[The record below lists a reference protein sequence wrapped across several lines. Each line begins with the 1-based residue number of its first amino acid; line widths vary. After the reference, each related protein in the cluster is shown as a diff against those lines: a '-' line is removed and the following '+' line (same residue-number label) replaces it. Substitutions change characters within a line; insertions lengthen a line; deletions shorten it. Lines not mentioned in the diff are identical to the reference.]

1 MCGIAGTL
9 NLDNSRVDKRALH
22 RMMGSL
28 VHRGPDD
35 EGIYVDGP
43 VGLGFRR
50 LSIIDLEGGH
60 QPLSNEDGSIWIIFN
75 GEVYNFQELRQDLE
89 KRGHQFRT
97 YTDTETIVHLY
108 EENGPRCVEKLNGMF
123 AFALWDAKRRRLVLA
138 RDRLGV
144 KPLCYHLDGRRLA
157 FGSEIQALLTD
168 PDLSRELDPV
178 ALAQYLKLWYIPSP
192 RTIFKSI
199 RKLPPAH
206 LLICEKGQVRLERY
220 WKLDFSR
227 KLDLTDAEWG
237 ERILDLLKDAV
248 RIRLISDVP
257 LGAFLSGGIDSSMVV
272 ALMSQ
277 ATSRP
282 VKTFSIGFDDEAFNE
297 LPYARQ
303 VAKRFGTE
311 HYEEIVRPDAA
322 QVLPLLARHY
332 GEPFGDDSCI
342 PTYYLSKMTRQ
353 HVTVALSGDGGDEN
367 FGGYPRLWNHSSFD
381 PWNSLRGLLAGS
393 VKAALGSP
401 NPLASVASAGRWRAF
416 GRELNFRLEEVR
428 DPVERYTHAWV
439 VWNNGAGS
447 ILSRDVESAMRKEL
461 VNEPLRTAYDQTGGW
476 DPLDRLLYL
485 DICTYLPDDLQVKMD
500 IASMANSL
508 EVRSPFLDYR
518 LMELAA
524 AIPSNLKFA
533 SGETKHLLR
542 RLAAELLPPQICGR
556 TKWGFSVPIARWLGA
571 ELRPLMQDV
580 LLDKTFRDAG
590 IFNIGAVEQEVN
602 GHISG
607 QYQHA
612 RSLWLLLN
620 FGLWSRL
627 SLSSP
632 SPSTPFA
639 MTSGE

>member
-303 VAKRFGTE
+303 VAKRFGTA

-322 QVLPLLARHY
+322 QV
-332 GEPFGDDSCI
+332 
-342 PTYYLSKMTRQ
+342 
-353 HVTVALSGDGGDEN
+353 
-367 FGGYPRLWNHSSFD
+367 
-381 PWNSLRGLLAGS
+381 
-393 VKAALGSP
+393 
-401 NPLASVASAGRWRAF
+401 
-416 GRELNFRLEEVR
+416 
-428 DPVERYTHAWV
+428 
-439 VWNNGAGS
+439 
-447 ILSRDVESAMRKEL
+447 
-461 VNEPLRTAYDQTGGW
+461 
-476 DPLDRLLYL
+476 
-485 DICTYLPDDLQVKMD
+485 
-500 IASMANSL
+500 
-508 EVRSPFLDYR
+508 
-518 LMELAA
+518 
-524 AIPSNLKFA
+524 
-533 SGETKHLLR
+533 
-542 RLAAELLPPQICGR
+542 
-556 TKWGFSVPIARWLGA
+556 
-571 ELRPLMQDV
+571 
-580 LLDKTFRDAG
+580 
-590 IFNIGAVEQEVN
+590 
-602 GHISG
+602 
-607 QYQHA
+607 
-612 RSLWLLLN
+612 
-620 FGLWSRL
+620 
-627 SLSSP
+627 
-632 SPSTPFA
+632 
-639 MTSGE
+639 